1 MNKLNILYNHLK
13 PFALQ
18 SKISHQLSAGIVKG
32 TKIISK
38 ICCNTE
44 RNVCRGINIG
54 SLHAEAHAIINYFG
68 KDLKYDQ
75 HKGWCVLW
83 NQTKEG

>member
-18 SKISHQLSAGIVKG
+18 CKISHQLSAGIVKG

-44 RNVCRGINIG
+44 RNVCRGINMG
-54 SLHAEAHAIINYFG
+54 SLHAEAHAIISYFG

-83 NQTKEG
+83 NQTKES

>member
-44 RNVCRGINIG
+44 RNICRGINMG

-68 KDLKYDQ
+68 KDLRYDQ

-83 NQTKEG
+83 KQNKKG